1 MKFDWNNTRFIFL
14 LSAYYIIMPSFTV
27 ILLPCFTSS
36 FVRHVVTGN
45 FKEKHKPEDNTV
57 NCFFRKIVRAQKNMR
72 CIYLHEVTGT
82 QISYTVI
89 LFFSQF
95 LFFFGFN
102 PRLRAYTL
110 NLVLTRHDVLK
121 RSIIWQ
127 RTYLMTRL

>member
-14 LSAYYIIMPSFTV
+14 PSACYIIIPPFTV
-27 ILLPCFTSS
+27 ILFPCAS
-36 FVRHVVTGN
+36 FVRHVVSGN

-57 NCFFRKIVRAQKNMR
+57 NCFFPKNRSCAEKYEMHIFAWSYRHSNQLR
-72 CIYLHEVTGT
+72 CY
-82 QISYTVI
+82 SF
-89 LFFSQF
+89 FFSQF

>member
-1 MKFDWNNTRFIFL
+1 MKFDWNNARFIFL
-14 LSAYYIIMPSFTV
+14 PSAYYIIMPPFTV
-27 ILLPCFTSS
+27 ILFPCAS

-89 LFFSQF
+89 LFFLNF
-95 LFFFGFN
+95 FFFFGFN

-127 RTYLMTRL
+127 WTYLMTRL